1 MRFRLFF
8 LVPLWK
14 MRNVVVN
21 VVDPEA
27 FIRSIRE
34 RLEGGGR

>member
-1 MRFRLFF
+1 
-8 LVPLWK
+8 VWK

-21 VVDPEA
+21 LADPEA

-34 RLEGGGR
+34 RLAAEGR